1 MNPKL
6 PLQVHL
12 KFLCKENNLFTAQS
26 INRLLELWKEDY
38 DLMCEIQ
45 ATKKCQICDDDLHW
59 IHKLECPQ
67 KVYAE
72 GFKFKY
78 LYEQLLKVIDIA
90 KCNKDYSALYDSYI
104 SQSENP
110 ELFEQWAKSVMNH
123 KSNID
128 ELRFELLNDNFFI
141 TDNNEV
147 LQKVRP
153 KLGNEFEFEIYIEP
167 KHFLG
172 IFNLSQLIN
181 NYTNEKT
188 T

>member
-12 KFLCKENNLFTAQS
+12 KFLCNENNLFDAHT
-26 INRLLELWKEDY
+26 INRLLERWKEDY
-38 DLMCEIQ
+38 DLVCEIQ
-45 ATKKCQICDDDLHW
+45 TNNKCQICDDDLHW
-59 IHKLECPQ
+59 IHKLNCPQ

-72 GFKFKY
+72 AFKFKR
-78 LYEQLLKVIDIA
+78 LYETLQKTVEIA
-90 KCNKDYSALYDSYI
+90 KCNKDYIAFFDSYV

-110 ELFEQWAKSVMNH
+110 ELFSQWANSVMNH

-141 TDNNEV
+141 TDKNEV

-153 KLGNEFEFEIYIEP
+153 ILGNDFDFEFYIEP

-172 IFNLSQLIN
+172 IFKLIKLIAKQSKYN
-181 NYTNEKT
+181 
-188 T
+188 